1 MIMFIIAGRFLAN
14 YDYYN
19 DIKRLQAVSV
29 LKLDNAMASF
39 VVKWYLFL
47 YQDVDGTKHAADLL
61 AGK

>member
-19 DIKRLQAVSV
+19 DVKSQQAVSE
-29 LKLDNAMASF
+29 LTLDNEMASYI
-39 VVKWYLFL
+39 VKWYLFF
-47 YQDVDGTKHAADLL
+47 YQDVDSTKCAADLL